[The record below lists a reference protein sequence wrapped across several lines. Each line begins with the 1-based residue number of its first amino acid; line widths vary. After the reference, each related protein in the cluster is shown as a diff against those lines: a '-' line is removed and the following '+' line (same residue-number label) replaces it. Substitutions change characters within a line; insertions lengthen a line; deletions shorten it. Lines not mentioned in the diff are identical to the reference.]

1 MKNLSTEQAAE
12 YLKSIGVRVSRKTLE
27 AWRCYGRGP
36 AYHKVGNRVFYR
48 TPDLDKLAD
57 GQRVETIDSR
67 G

>member
-12 YLKSIGVRVSRKTLE
+12 YLRSIGTPFSKKTLE

-36 AYHKVGNRVFYR
+36 AYHKVNGRIFYK
-48 TPDLDKLAD
+48 PEDLDKLAT
-57 GQRVETIDSR
+57 GHRVETIDSR